1 MIRHLISALGM
12 LVIIVVSFVC
22 ISLLAIEQNKDKPGN
37 SFWELLWGFVPPA
50 LILIINALIQFAAR
64 QMVLWERHST
74 YGGSRRTASPHSLIF
89 VLTAWVLRGL
99 CHGWVT
105 QRVHKCP
112 RCPRSSSPRC

>member
-89 VLTAWVLRGL
+89 VLTAWVLRG
-99 CHGWVT
+99 GWVT